1 MRILKDYVPPE
12 YTLLI
17 PVSIPRISVMLQP
30 DSSAKANEKTVKIPN
45 GPLPTSSKV
54 ETTNIGNIV
63 TTDDNNTTLGSSNA
77 NYRSRSAIHPS
88 RQQSLTNSSM
98 PNIQEITSIMP
109 EIDYQELTEATK
121 NWNQNLVLG
130 KGGFGTVFRGYW
142 KHTDVA
148 IKQIDYKGAG
158 GREGAKVQLQQ
169 SLNELKHLHKYRH
182 DNILP
187 LYGYC
192 IKGDKPCLVYQL
204 MTGGSLEQRLN
215 TNKFQ
220 PLTWRQRIDICR
232 GTARYVYVY

>member
-1 MRILKDYVPPE
+1 MRIIKDYVPPE
-12 YTLLI
+12 YRLLI

-30 DSSAKANEKTVKIPN
+30 NLSAKGNENAVKIPN
-45 GPLPTSSKV
+45 GPLPTSSRV

-63 TTDDNNTTLGSSNA
+63 SSDDNNTTSAFKNA
-77 NYRSRSAIHPS
+77 NHDRSRSAIHPS
-88 RQQSLTNSSM
+88 RQHGLANSSM

-109 EIDYQELTEATK
+109 EIDYQELTDATN
-121 NWNQNLVLG
+121 NWDQNLVLG

-142 KHTDVA
+142 KHTNVA

-158 GREGAKVQLQQ
+158 GRENAKVQLQQ

-220 PLTWRQRIDICR
+220 PLTWRQRIDICT
-232 GTARYVYVY
+232 GTAR